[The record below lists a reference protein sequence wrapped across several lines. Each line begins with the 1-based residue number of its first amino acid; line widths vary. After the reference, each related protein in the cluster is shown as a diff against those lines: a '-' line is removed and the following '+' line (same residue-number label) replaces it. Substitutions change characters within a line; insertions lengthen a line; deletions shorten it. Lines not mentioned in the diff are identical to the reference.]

1 MLKQVF
7 LFWPA
12 RQSSCLPPLSRA
24 GVCIRIVLNGML
36 MKGFAKRSRVTEIT
50 TSRKNDNGVTNDENS
65 SWLKHQLLFIR
76 NLMKSFVYANY
87 DWNVNWKT
95 PSCSILGILWHGWVN
110 SISFAFSVAWC
121 FSDRDQKLTS
131 ADGLIAWKE
140 INELS
145 QKVVSQNNPFSIS
158 IFVPFLEFL
167 HHNEHVA
174 FKFTMKVNISPHHHQ
189 DFYEISMFKL

>member
-1 MLKQVF
+1 MLKQVI

-12 RQSSCLPPLSRA
+12 RRSSCLPPLSRA

-65 SWLKHQLLFIR
+65 IWLKHQLLFIR

-87 DWNVNWKT
+87 DSNVNWKT

-110 SISFAFSVAWC
+110 SISFAFSVAGVSQIEIKNWHRLMDW
-121 FSDRDQKLTS
+121 SLEKKLTNS
-131 ADGLIAWKE
+131 ARKLSLKIT
-140 INELS
+140 LS
-145 QKVVSQNNPFSIS
+145 QFQYLFH
-158 IFVPFLEFL
+158 F
-167 HHNEHVA
+167 
-174 FKFTMKVNISPHHHQ
+174 
-189 DFYEISMFKL
+189 